1 MREWRHA
8 PGGFVAKGRIGDSSP
23 RSRSA
28 SLRGRWSAALG
39 MTWARGVPLLSF
51 RVSPERQ
58 AKGER
63 HLHLRLQ
70 RSCKVQVGIPEARD
84 WTGSQGPIHYDGGPV
99 ATRPPEE
106 KHR

>member
-63 HLHLRLQ
+63 
-70 RSCKVQVGIPEARD
+70 GNPEARD

>member
-8 PGGFVAKGRIGDSSP
+8 PGGFVAKRRIGDSSP
-23 RSRSA
+23 RSA
-28 SLRGRWSAALG
+28 GLG

-51 RVSPERQ
+51 RANPEPKAR
-58 AKGER
+58 GER
-63 HLHLRLQ
+63 
-70 RSCKVQVGIPEARD
+70 GIPEARD
-84 WTGSQGPIHYDGGPV
+84 WTGSHRPIHYDGGPV